1 MDITWLNRDE
11 MVNPVSGFL
20 ARWGRFTALCYR
32 TTEEYRAL
40 LAKPAEESAPVFRK
54 IALGCLK
61 TGHFSGCRH
70 LHFEFSVTGVSRS
83 ATHQLVRH
91 ERFAPVNQQSSRYVD
106 MSDAGFVVPGLIARD
121 PEAAAEYEAC
131 LGQARDGYERLR
143 KTLKAR
149 GLTSE
154 QVNETARMVLPQ
166 ALMTAI
172 NLAPT
177 FESLVNMTHK
187 RMCTRAEWEIRA
199 VVTQFAR
206 LAGEGIPELAKHFG
220 PPCKFGACKEAKPC
234 GSGFAK

>member
-1 MDITWLNRDE
+1 MEVMWLNRAE
-11 MVNPVSGFL
+11 MTDPLHGFFV
-20 ARWGRFTALCYR
+20 RWGRFTALCYR
-32 TTEEYRAL
+32 TTAEYREL

-61 TGHFSGCRH
+61 TGHYSGCRH

-106 MSDAGFVVPGLIARD
+106 MSGAGYVVPQLVAQD
-121 PEAAAEYEAC
+121 PEAAAEYQAY
-131 LGQARDGYERLR
+131 LDQARNAYERLR
-143 KTLKAR
+143 RTLKAR
-149 GLTSE
+149 GLSNE

-187 RMCTRAEWEIRA
+187 RMCVRAEWEIRE
-199 VVTQFAR
+199 VVTHFAR
-206 LAGEGIPELAKHFG
+206 LAGEGLPELARHFG
-220 PPCKFGACKEAKPC
+220 APCKFGACKEAKPC
-234 GSGFAK
+234 GK

>member
-1 MDITWLNRDE
+1 MDILWLNRDE
-11 MVNPVSGFL
+11 LTDPVRGFL
-20 ARWGRFTALCYR
+20 VRWGRFTALCYR
-32 TTEEYRAL
+32 TTPDYRDL
-40 LAKPAEESAPVFRK
+40 LAQPAEQSAPVFRK

-70 LHFEFSVTGVSRS
+70 LHFEFNAIGVSRS

-106 MSDAGFVVPGLIARD
+106 MTGADYVVPELVFQD
-121 PEAAAEYEAC
+121 PEAAARYQAYID
-131 LGQARDGYERLR
+131 QARKAYEDLR
-143 KTLKAR
+143 RNLEAR
-149 GLTSE
+149 GLTGE

-187 RMCTRAEWEIRA
+187 RMCKRAEWEIRKIVSAMAQA
-199 VVTQFAR
+199 V
-206 LAGEGIPELAKHFG
+206 GEGIPELAKHFG
-220 PPCKFGACKEAKPC
+220 PPCKFGNCKESKPC
-234 GSGFAK
+234 AG

>member
-1 MDITWLNRDE
+1 MDILWLNRDE
-11 MVNPVSGFL
+11 LTDPARGFL

-32 TTEEYRAL
+32 TIPEYRAL
-40 LAKPAEESAPVFRK
+40 LAQPPEESGPVFRK

-61 TGHFSGCRH
+61 TGHYSGCRH

-106 MSDAGFVVPGLIARD
+106 MTGADYVVPELIASD
-121 PEAAAEYEAC
+121 PEASAQYQAFI
-131 LGQARDGYERLR
+131 GQARHAYEQLR
-143 KTLKAR
+143 HTLEAR
-149 GLTSE
+149 GLKGE

-187 RMCTRAEWEIRA
+187 RMCKRAEWEIRE
-199 VVTQFAR
+199 VVTGFAR
-206 LAGEGIPELAKHFG
+206 LVGEGIPELGRHFG

-234 GSGFAK
+234 AG

>member
-1 MDITWLNRDE
+1 MEIVWLNRDE
-11 MVNPVSGFL
+11 MADPTRGFL

-32 TTEEYRAL
+32 TTPEYQAL

-61 TGHFSGCRH
+61 TGHYSGCRH
-70 LHFEFSVTGVSRS
+70 LHFEFSITGVSRS

-106 MSDAGFVVPGLIARD
+106 MTGAEYVLPALIAAD
-121 PEAAAEYEAC
+121 PEAAAAYQA
-131 LGQARDGYERLR
+131 GIDQARRAYEQVRRVLA
-143 KTLKAR
+143 AR

-154 QVNETARMVLPQ
+154 QCNETARMVLPQ

-177 FESLVNMTHK
+177 FESLANMTRK
-187 RMCTRAEWEIRA
+187 RMCKRAEWEIRE
-199 VVTQFAR
+199 VVTRMAS
-206 LAGEGIPELAKHFG
+206 LVAEAIPELGRQFG
-220 PPCKFGACKEAKPC
+220 PPCKFGGCKESKPC
-234 GSGFAK
+234 AT

>member
-1 MDITWLNRDE
+1 MDVLWLNRGE
-11 MVNPVSGFL
+11 MTDPATGFL

-32 TTEEYRAL
+32 TTEEYRDL
-40 LAKPAEESAPVFRK
+40 LAKPAAESAPVFRK

-106 MSDAGFVVPGLIARD
+106 MSGAGFVTPELIARD
-121 PEAAAEYEAC
+121 PEATAAYRQSLEQSRIAYD
-131 LGQARDGYERLR
+131 QLR
-143 KTLKAR
+143 RTLKAR
-149 GLTSE
+149 GLTDE
-154 QVNETARMVLPQ
+154 QANETARMVLPQ
-166 ALMTAI
+166 ALMTTI

-187 RMCTRAEWEIRA
+187 RMCSRAEWEIRE
-199 VVTQFAR
+199 VVSAFAR
-206 LAGEGIPELAKHFG
+206 LVGEGIPELAKHFG
-220 PPCKFGACKEAKPC
+220 PPCRFGPCHEARPCKAPPPR
-234 GSGFAK
+234 

>member
-1 MDITWLNRDE
+1 MDIRWLNRDE
-11 MVNPVSGFL
+11 LIDPARGFL
-20 ARWGRFTALCYR
+20 ARWGRFTAVCYR
-32 TTEEYRAL
+32 TTPDYRDL
-40 LAKPAEESAPVFRK
+40 LARPAEEAAPVFRK

-61 TGHFSGCRH
+61 TGHTSGCRH

-106 MSDAGFVVPGLIARD
+106 MSGAEYVLPELIASD
-121 PEAAAEYEAC
+121 PEAAAEYRA
-131 LGQARDGYERLR
+131 GIDHARRAYDNLR
-143 KTLKAR
+143 RVLAAR
-149 GLTSE
+149 GLTGE

-177 FESLVNMTHK
+177 FESLVNMTRK
-187 RMCTRAEWEIRA
+187 RMCRRAEWEIREI
-199 VVTQFAR
+199 VTRMAR
-206 LAGEGIPELAKHFG
+206 LVGEGIPELARHFG

-234 GSGFAK
+234 AT

>member
-1 MDITWLNRDE
+1 MDIIWLNRDE
-11 MVNPVSGFL
+11 MIDPQGGFL
-20 ARWGRFTALCYR
+20 VRWGRFTALCYR
-32 TTEEYRAL
+32 STPEYQDL
-40 LAKPAEESAPVFRK
+40 LRKPAAESAPVFRK

-106 MSDAGFVVPGLIARD
+106 MSNATFVMPGLIAED
-121 PEAAAEYEAC
+121 ADSAEQYQAILEQSRKAYEK
-131 LGQARDGYERLR
+131 LR
-143 KTLKAR
+143 RTLLAR
-149 GLTSE
+149 GLTGE
-154 QVNETARMVLPQ
+154 QANETARMVLPQ

-187 RMCTRAEWEIRA
+187 RMCKRAEWEIRE
-199 VVTQFAR
+199 VVTGLAR
-206 LAGEGIPELAKHFG
+206 LIGEGIPELGKYFG
-220 PPCKFGACKEAKPC
+220 PPCKFGNCKEAKPC
-234 GSGFAK
+234 GK

>member
-11 MVNPVSGFL
+11 MIDPLGGFL
-20 ARWGRFTALCYR
+20 VRWGRFTALCYR
-32 TTEEYRAL
+32 STAEYQDL
-40 LAKPAEESAPVFRK
+40 LRQPAAESAPVFRK

-106 MSDAGFVVPGLIARD
+106 MTHATFVTPGLIAED
-121 PEAAAEYEAC
+121 EDSAEQYKAILEQSRNA
-131 LGQARDGYERLR
+131 YERLR
-143 KTLKAR
+143 QTLLAR
-149 GLTSE
+149 GLTNE
-154 QVNETARMVLPQ
+154 QANETARMVLPQ

-187 RMCTRAEWEIRA
+187 RMCKRAEWEIRE
-199 VVTQFAR
+199 VVTGLAR
-206 LAGEGIPELAKHFG
+206 LIGEGIPELGKHFG
-220 PPCKFGACKEAKPC
+220 PPCKFGTCKESKPC
-234 GSGFAK
+234 G